1 MQKKYYLFELKD
13 KTKWNQLLT
22 PGLRI
27 AEYATFYP
35 LWPDWHQQDDLRPF
49 RENTVKTKGTDRI
62 LGASKFLKLKL
73 NDDLRDFIKS
83 KPFDFWKN
91 YYWEDLTL
99 VKSNR
104 EFFATKSRK
113 DQVILFLSEKERE
126 LLIKQGFDIF
136 MEVSDIVK

>member
-13 KTKWNQLLT
+13 KSKWLKLLL

-27 AEYATFYP
+27 AEFATFYP
-35 LWPDWHQQDDLRPF
+35 LWPDWHTQDELRPF
-49 RENTVKTKGTDRI
+49 RDYKVDTKGTERI
-62 LGASKFLKLKL
+62 LGASKFIKLQLDEQLK
-73 NDDLRDFIKS
+73 DFIKN

-99 VKSNR
+99 IKGKR

-113 DQVILFLSEKERE
+113 NQVILYLSEKERE
-126 LLIKQGFDIF
+126 LLIKQGYDIF
-136 MEVSDIVK
+136 MEISDIIK